1 MSWKIEVDEIA
12 RRREAAKLQ
21 GGAAAIERHH
31 AKGRLTI
38 RERIDVLLDDGSF
51 DEIGGTA
58 GASEETSNGEPDDF
72 SPANFV
78 LGFGKINGRTCV
90 VGGED
95 FTLKGGSPSPAG
107 LRKSVYTEQLA
118 VKHRVPLVRLHEGAG
133 GSVGSAKGKNLS
145 APVYDPAR
153 FRSVAEALATVPVA
167 SAALGAVAGLPA
179 ARLVSS
185 HFSVMS
191 RSTAQILIAGPAVV
205 QRALGENMAK
215 EELGGP
221 DVHGKN
227 GTVDNISED
236 EVEAFQQIR
245 EYLSY
250 LPGNVYQLAPVTSTD
265 DPVDRREE
273 ALLEIIPRERR
284 KVFDMRRL
292 LKMVVDKKSFFEF
305 GKGYGRGQITG
316 FARLNGQPVGIWA
329 NDSRQLAGSMTAD
342 GSQKARRFIELCD
355 TFHLPVVSFVD
366 EPGFMIGSKAEQ
378 DATIRLG
385 ASTVLTAAMS
395 RVPWAAIMIRRSF
408 GVAQIAHYGYDPYVL
423 AWPSAETGP
432 LPVEGGV
439 AIAFH
444 REIAAAADPD
454 AKRQQL
460 EEQLAAGRSPF
471 PRAEA
476 FSVHDLIDPRET
488 RPKLCRWIDRI
499 QPLLPPLLGPTSF
512 TYRP

>member
-1 MSWKIEVDEIA
+1 
-12 RRREAAKLQ
+12 
-21 GGAAAIERHH
+21 
-31 AKGRLTI
+31 
-38 RERIDVLLDDGSF
+38 
-51 DEIGGTA
+51 
-58 GASEETSNGEPDDF
+58 
-72 SPANFV
+72 
-78 LGFGKINGRTCV
+78 
-90 VGGED
+90 
-95 FTLKGGSPSPAG
+95 
-107 LRKSVYTEQLA
+107 
-118 VKHRVPLVRLHEGAG
+118 
-133 GSVGSAKGKNLS
+133 
-145 APVYDPAR
+145 
-153 FRSVAEALATVPVA
+153 
-167 SAALGAVAGLPA
+167 
-179 ARLVSS
+179 
-185 HFSVMS
+185 MS

-205 QRALGENMAK
+205 QRALGENMTK